1 MNKYFSF
8 LLQVVFLCISSILIV
23 SCDSEDTDFE
33 YEDNKTS
40 KVSAPTFDK
49 FLTTTDTDGFSIRLR
64 FTNGG
69 DDREN
74 MSCQVYWKAFQS
86 KPSSTPTE
94 QDLTNSEQMRIY
106 DHTKIKTT
114 FDKSHAGYNGGTYIY
129 YYAVCEN
136 SKGSC
141 KTDITYT
148 VVKR

>member
-1 MNKYFSF
+1 MNKCFPICI
-8 LLQVVFLCISSILIV
+8 QVVFLCVFSIIII
-23 SCDSEDTDFE
+23 SCDREDTDF
-33 YEDNKTS
+33 YDKDNTIS

-49 FLTTTDTDGFSIRLR
+49 YLTTTDTDGFSIRLR

-74 MSCQVYWKAFQS
+74 MSCQVYWKAFSS
-86 KPSSTPTE
+86 KPSSAPSE
-94 QDLTNSEQMRIY
+94 QDLTKSEHMRIY
-106 DHTKIKTT
+106 DHTKTKTT

-129 YYAVCEN
+129 YYAVCKN

-148 VVKR
+148 IIKR